1 MQNYNLK
8 TFPNNIPIFP
18 LPGALLLPESK
29 LPLNIFEPRY
39 LEMVEESLK
48 SELRLIGMIQPQKKE
63 KIEGDQSLYNIGC
76 AGRISSFSETDDGR
90 YLITLT
96 GISRFELLEFE
107 RKENAYLKGK
117 VNWDKFEN
125 DLVPQKPLKDFNRK
139 EFLNTLRK
147 YFESAQISSDWEI
160 LEHAEED
167 VLINSLSM
175 LCPFDPEEKQVLLEA
190 KTLFHRKN
198 ILLTLLNLF
207 SEKGQRNEYIQ

>member
-1 MQNYNLK
+1 MKKYSSEL
-8 TFPNNIPIFP
+8 FPNNIPIFP
-18 LPGALLLPESK
+18 LPGALLLPDSK

-39 LEMVEESLK
+39 LEMVEESLRT
-48 SELRLIGMIQPQKKE
+48 ELRLIGMIQPQKNE
-63 KIEGDQSLYNIGC
+63 KNRGSHAFHSIGC

-96 GISRFELLEFE
+96 GISRFELQKIES
-107 RKENAYLKGK
+107 KGAPYLKGK
-117 VNWDKFEN
+117 VNWNKFED
-125 DLVPQKPLKDFNRK
+125 DLVPAKPITNFNRK

-167 VLINSLSM
+167 LLINSLSM
-175 LCPFDPEEKQVLLEA
+175 LCPFDPDEKQVLLEA
-190 KTLFHRKN
+190 ESLSHRKN

-207 SEKGQRNEYIQ
+207 SEKGQKNEYVQ

>member
-1 MQNYNLK
+1 MKNYNLEK
-8 TFPNNIPIFP
+8 FPNNIPIFP

-96 GISRFELLEFE
+96 GVSRFELLKFE
-107 RKENAYLKGK
+107 SKESSYIKGK
-117 VNWDKFEN
+117 VNWNKFED
-125 DLVPQKPLKDFNRK
+125 DLAPPKPITDFDKK

-147 YFESAQISSDWEI
+147 YFESAQISSDWEM
-160 LEHAEED
+160 LENAEED